1 MTVVIHEFEVVA
13 EKPPTT
19 EPAGAAASA
28 PAHEV
33 APSTPQ
39 DIDRIVRRIAERG
52 ARVRA
57 H

>member
-1 MTVVIHEFEVVA
+1 MTVVIHDFEVVA
-13 EKPPTT
+13 EKPPAT
-19 EPAGAAASA
+19 EPAGAAA
-28 PAHEV
+28 AHAQPV

-39 DIDRIVRRIAERG
+39 DIDRVVRRIAERG